1 MGKLYRNYDFGIQL
15 FYLTVFLLTFLC
27 VLGLIEHVAEDVNQ
41 VKVITKNTNKEMKE
55 GFNETQ
61 GKHI

>member
-1 MGKLYRNYDFGIQL
+1 M
-15 FYLTVFLLTFLC
+15 FLLTFLR

-61 GKHI
+61 GKHK